1 MPLALA
7 RKYRPR
13 VFADVAVQTHVANTL
28 RGAIARNRVAHGYLF
43 AGPRGVGKTTLARV
57 LAMALNCERRSPT
70 GEPCGECL
78 SCTRIWSGGSS
89 LDVVEIDAASNRG
102 VDDARELRE
111 RAMYAPTG
119 EERYKVYIID
129 EAHMLT
135 REAWNALLKILEEP
149 PPRVVFVFAT
159 TEPHKIQQTAA
170 PVLSRLQRFDLKRI
184 GGPDI
189 VSRLTYVLEAEAVSA
204 TPDAIATIARAADGS
219 MRDALSLADQVI
231 AVSGSV
237 TPEAVRDA
245 LGLVPEDEYV
255 AILDMLIERRAA
267 DVFPLVKRLADAGID
282 FSIFLAGL
290 ADVIRAQLAIVL
302 GGESGES
309 SPLLREALRQRAARF
324 SASDLLRMLN
334 AITAIEPTFRKS
346 AQQQLLVEMLLVRF
360 ALLDHAVAI
369 EDLLQSLTDEQND
382 QSATG
387 QSRAS
392 SATFRTGSASSA
404 AAPPAPVPE
413 RPRES
418 APSSSGSASPRT
430 KAEQEKWAAEPAG
443 ERITPEALRR
453 DRVESIRKRSP
464 FMDAAIDALDLEL
477 IE

>member
-1 MPLALA
+1 M
-7 RKYRPR
+7 
-13 VFADVAVQTHVANTL
+13 
-28 RGAIARNRVAHGYLF
+28 
-43 AGPRGVGKTTLARV
+43 
-57 LAMALNCERRSPT
+57 
-70 GEPCGECL
+70 
-78 SCTRIWSGGSS
+78 
-89 LDVVEIDAASNRG
+89 
-102 VDDARELRE
+102 
-111 RAMYAPTG
+111 
-119 EERYKVYIID
+119 
-129 EAHMLT
+129 
-135 REAWNALLKILEEP
+135 
-149 PPRVVFVFAT
+149 
-159 TEPHKIQQTAA
+159 
-170 PVLSRLQRFDLKRI
+170 
-184 GGPDI
+184 
-189 VSRLTYVLEAEAVSA
+189 SA

-309 SPLLREALRQRAARF
+309 SPLLRDALRERAARF

-360 ALLDHAVAI
+360 ALLDRAVAI
-369 EDLLQSLTDEQND
+369 EDLLQSLTDEQD
-382 QSATG
+382 SQPAIG
-387 QSRAS
+387 QSGAS
-392 SATFRTGSASSA
+392 SSTSRTGSSSSPSPSPSPA
-404 AAPPAPVPE
+404 AAPSPSRE

-418 APSSSGSASPRT
+418 AQSGSGSASPRT
-430 KAEQEKWAAEPAG
+430 KAEQERWAAEPAG

-453 DRVESIRKRSP
+453 ERVESIRKRSP

>member
-13 VFADVAVQTHVANTL
+13 VFADVAVQSHVANTL

-70 GEPCGECL
+70 GEPCGECS
-78 SCTRIWSGGSS
+78 SCTRIWSGASS

-119 EERYKVYIID
+119 EDRHKVYIID

-184 GGPDI
+184 GTPDI
-189 VSRLTYVLEAEAVSA
+189 VSRLTYVLESEGMSA

-309 SPLLREALRQRAARF
+309 SPLLRDALRQRAARF

-334 AITAIEPTFRKS
+334 AITAVEPTFRKS

-369 EDLLQSLTDEQND
+369 EDLLQSLIDD
-382 QSATG
+382 QDSQPAIG

-392 SATFRTGSASSA
+392 SSRTGSSSSPA
-404 AAPPAPVPE
+404 AAPSPSSE
-413 RPRES
+413 RLRES
-418 APSSSGSASPRT
+418 ASTASGSASPRT

-453 DRVESIRKRSP
+453 ERVESIRKRSP